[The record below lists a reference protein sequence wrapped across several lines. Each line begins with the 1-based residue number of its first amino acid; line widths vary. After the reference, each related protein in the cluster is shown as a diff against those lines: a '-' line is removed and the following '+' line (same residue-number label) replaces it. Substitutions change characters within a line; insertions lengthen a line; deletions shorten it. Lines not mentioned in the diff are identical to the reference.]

1 MTEQLDDE
9 PVITFYLV
17 GRAKKYETRSLKH
30 ETGSRFVRDSVCSR
44 TPGPQPCRPT
54 ATSSKGEHMKRL
66 LALVAFTAAAIAL
79 PASPAVADAPPGHG
93 LETFTVEC
101 AEGAITV
108 VGTPGDSASRWIDGQ
123 HMVLLS
129 LTFSTDGVTLFTK
142 TYGQKTGL
150 AANAVSCTVTDPSG
164 TATVVRVP
172 VPKG

>member
-1 MTEQLDDE
+1 
-9 PVITFYLV
+9 
-17 GRAKKYETRSLKH
+17 
-30 ETGSRFVRDSVCSR
+30 
-44 TPGPQPCRPT
+44 
-54 ATSSKGEHMKRL
+54 MKRL
-66 LALVAFTAAAIAL
+66 LALGALTAAA
-79 PASPAVADAPPGHG
+79 VAPGQG

-101 AEGAITV
+101 AEGTITV

-150 AANAVSCTVTDPSG
+150 GNAVSCTVTDPSG